1 MDDAILNSCQTI
13 EIPAVAY
20 LSAINNMSSLSAT
33 KNAAN
38 TQNFYTAIRDFDI
51 TLRTTL
57 AASPRQILAQAKDV
71 MRKFNTIIEACAAV
85 EDDRADY
92 FRRLK
97 IHAQNA
103 KTNAIGMMVRAIE
116 NASQYGN
123 DTRPR
128 LMSVL
133 GSFDWH
139 AIDHAPDGDVHWI
152 WPADANRLV
161 AAYRIDQLLNA
172 NLIGR
177 TLFLVAPSAENPEM
191 AGIVQRWANPPND
204 LFEALMAK
212 DNSQLRQTA
221 RQLRRENQW
230 QLLQTLMMPTDAIRT
245 LPAHADGAFAF
256 KLLALDGELL
266 TLAMDDLLDS
276 MALGVLSQQ
285 LIEIHAYLLHLEL
298 NGNLFN
304 PSQWTSAAQLMF

>member
-1 MDDAILNSCQTI
+1 M
-13 EIPAVAY
+13 AY
-20 LSAINNMSSLSAT
+20 LSTFNSTSNSPGT
-33 KNAAN
+33 KNAPN

-51 TLRTTL
+51 ALRATL

-85 EDDRADY
+85 EDDKADY

-103 KTNAIGMMVRAIE
+103 KTNAIGTMLRAVE
-116 NASQYGN
+116 NASQYGSGA
-123 DTRPR
+123 RPR

-139 AIDHAPDGDVHWI
+139 AVDHQPDGDVHWI

-177 TLFLVAPSAENPEM
+177 TLFLVTPSPEGDGM
-191 AGIVQRWANPPND
+191 TGIAQRWANPNND
-204 LFEALMAK
+204 LFDTLMAE

-230 QLLQTLMMPTDAIRT
+230 QLLQTLLLPTEAIRE
-245 LPAHADGAFAF
+245 LPAYADGAFAF

-276 MALGVLSQQ
+276 KALGILSQQ
-285 LIEIHAYLLHLEL
+285 LIEIHAHLLHLEL
-298 NGNLFN
+298 DGNLFN
-304 PSQWTSAAQLMF
+304 PSQWNNAAQMML

>member
-1 MDDAILNSCQTI
+1 MTLCQTI
-13 EIPAVAY
+13 EIPSVTY
-20 LSAINNMSSLSAT
+20 LSSFNATSPSGT
-33 KNAAN
+33 KNAPS

-51 TLRTTL
+51 ALRASL

-85 EDDRADY
+85 EDDKADY

-103 KTNAIGMMVRAIE
+103 KTNAIGTMLRAVE
-116 NASQYGN
+116 NTSLYGEN
-123 DTRPR
+123 TRPR

-139 AIDHAPDGDVHWI
+139 AIDHQPEGEAHWI

-172 NLIGR
+172 NLIGQ
-177 TLFLVAPSAENPEM
+177 TLFLVTPSPEHDGM
-191 AGIVQRWANPPND
+191 AGIVQRWASTTND
-204 LFEALMAK
+204 LFDTLMAE
-212 DNSQLRQTA
+212 DNSQIRQTA

-230 QLLQTLMMPTDAIRT
+230 QLLQTLLMPSDAMRE
-245 LPAHADGAFAF
+245 LPAYADGAFSF

-276 MALGVLSQQ
+276 KALGVLSQQ

-304 PSQWTSAAQLMF
+304 PSQWTGAAQMMF

>member
-1 MDDAILNSCQTI
+1 LSECQTI
-13 EIPAVAY
+13 EITAVAY
-20 LSAINNMSSLSAT
+20 LSTFNNTSNLTGT
-33 KNAAN
+33 KNAPN

-51 TLRTTL
+51 ALRASL

-85 EDDRADY
+85 EDDKADY

-103 KTNAIGMMVRAIE
+103 KTNAIGTMLRAVE
-116 NASQYGN
+116 NASQYG
-123 DTRPR
+123 DGARPR

-139 AIDHAPDGDVHWI
+139 AIDHQPEGDVHWI

-172 NLIGR
+172 NLVGR
-177 TLFLVAPSAENPEM
+177 TLFLVSPSPENDGM
-191 AGIVQRWANPPND
+191 AGIAQRWASSTND
-204 LFEALMAK
+204 LFDALMAE

-230 QLLQTLMMPTDAIRT
+230 QLLQTLLMPTDAIRE
-245 LPAHADGAFAF
+245 LPAYADGAFSF

-276 MALGVLSQQ
+276 KALGVLSQQ
-285 LIEIHAYLLHLEL
+285 LIEIHAYLLQLEL

-304 PSQWTSAAQLMF
+304 PSQWNGAAQMMF

>member
-1 MDDAILNSCQTI
+1 MPVATLSLFNSNS
-13 EIPAVAY
+13 PSGAK
-20 LSAINNMSSLSAT
+20 SASS
-33 KNAAN
+33 

-51 TLRTTL
+51 ALRASL

-71 MRKFNTIIEACAAV
+71 MRKFNTIIEACASV
-85 EDDRADY
+85 EDDKADY

-103 KTNAIGMMVRAIE
+103 KTNAIGTMLRAVE
-116 NASQYGN
+116 NASQYGESA
-123 DTRPR
+123 RPR

-139 AIDHAPDGDVHWI
+139 AIDHQPEGEVHWI

-161 AAYRIDQLLNA
+161 SAYRIDQLLNA
-172 NLIGR
+172 SLIGQ
-177 TLFLVAPSAENPEM
+177 TMFLVTSSAEHDGM
-191 AGIVQRWANPPND
+191 AGIAQRWAGPTND
-204 LFEALMAK
+204 LFDALMAE
-212 DNSQLRQTA
+212 DDSQLRQTA

-230 QLLQTLMMPTDAIRT
+230 QMLQTLLMSADAIHQ
-245 LPAHADGAFAF
+245 LPAYADGAFSF
-256 KLLALDGELL
+256 KLLAMDGELL

-276 MALGVLSQQ
+276 KALGVLSQQ
-285 LIEIHAYLLHLEL
+285 LIEIHAYLLNLEL

-304 PSQWTSAAQLMF
+304 PSQWNGAAQMMI

>member
-1 MDDAILNSCQTI
+1 
-13 EIPAVAY
+13 VAY
-20 LSAINNMSSLSAT
+20 LSGFNSTSSSSGT
-33 KNAAN
+33 KNAPN

-51 TLRTTL
+51 ALRATL

-85 EDDRADY
+85 EDDKADY

-103 KTNAIGMMVRAIE
+103 KTNAIGTMLRAVE

-123 DTRPR
+123 GARPR

-139 AIDHAPDGDVHWI
+139 AIDHQPEGDVHWI

-172 NLIGR
+172 NLIGQ
-177 TLFLVAPSAENPEM
+177 TLFLVAPSPEHAGM
-191 AGIVQRWANPPND
+191 AGIVQRWASTNSD
-204 LFEALMAK
+204 LFDTLMAE
-212 DNSQLRQTA
+212 DNSQIRQTA

-230 QLLQTLMMPTDAIRT
+230 QLLQTLLLPSNAVRE
-245 LPAHADGAFAF
+245 LPAYADGAFSF

-276 MALGVLSQQ
+276 KALGILSQQ

-304 PSQWTSAAQLMF
+304 PAQWNGAAQMMF